1 MLILATSQ
9 RPAKGRRWVDSKFVT
24 NKASAPWI
32 DGRNRRWAA
41 IRRKPV
47 AAAWIWRYPGFGFWL
62 FWGAGLRMAGNLVQG
77 ALFTVMVVRAGML
90 RDPEFEDELSRQIE
104 RSPRFF
110 QNAPVVL
117 DLKGAEAF
125 TTADEFARARELLR
139 QYTLAL
145 VGVQNALP
153 AQFEAASTAGLA
165 SFAPNAAGS
174 NRRQPP
180 EPPPAAAAPAAER
193 TPSATA
199 RLVTEPVRSGTQIYA
214 RGTDLIVTA
223 AVSPG
228 AELVADGNIHVYG
241 ALRGRALAGARGDQ
255 SARIFCSRLEAELV
269 SIAGRYL
276 VSEQLPAEHRGFPVE
291 IALVDEQLTIT
302 RN

>member
-1 MLILATSQ
+1 
-9 RPAKGRRWVDSKFVT
+9 
-24 NKASAPWI
+24 
-32 DGRNRRWAA
+32 
-41 IRRKPV
+41 
-47 AAAWIWRYPGFGFWL
+47 
-62 FWGAGLRMAGNLVQG
+62 MAGNLVQG

-90 RDPEFEDELSRQIE
+90 RDPEFQDELARQVE

-125 TTADEFARARELLR
+125 TSSDEFARARELLG
-139 QYTLAL
+139 QHSLAL

-153 AQFEAASTAGLA
+153 AQVEAAATTGLA
-165 SFAPNAAGS
+165 SFAPNATNPS
-174 NRRQPP
+174 RREPP
-180 EPPPAAAAPAAER
+180 TPPPAIAPEPQR
-193 TPSATA
+193 PPSRAST

-214 RGTDLIVTA
+214 RGADLVVTA

-241 ALRGRALAGARGDQ
+241 ALRGRALAGASGDT

-276 VSEQLPAEHRGFPVE
+276 VNEQLPPDQRGFPVQ
-291 IALVDEQLTIT
+291 ITLVDEQLTIT